1 MGVCKTPLHNIL
13 QKLLIIRIINFAKGA
28 SRTSRELWQTVALI
42 RYTNTVASGR
52 CAVYQNLLFAKG
64 HQKI

>member
-13 QKLLIIRIINFAKGA
+13 QKLLIIRVINFAKGA
-28 SRTSRELWQTVALI
+28 SRTGRELWQSVVLI
-42 RYTNTVASGR
+42 RYTNTTASGR
-52 CAVYQNLLFAKG
+52 CVLYQNLRFAKG

>member
-13 QKLLIIRIINFAKGA
+13 QRLLIIRVFNFAKGA
-28 SRTSRELWQTVALI
+28 SRTGRELWQTVAPI
-42 RYTNTVASGR
+42 QYTNTTASGR
-52 CAVYQNLLFAKG
+52 CVVYQNLRFAKG